1 MKSKR
6 LVIAD
11 FFGGLTGVMKLQRLG
26 GDRMSKP
33 EKGVLFWTL
42 RVDTDGVLETRRRFI

>member
-1 MKSKR
+1 MKS
-6 LVIAD
+6 LVMAD
-11 FFGGLTGVMKLQRLG
+11 CLGDLAGVVKLQRLG
-26 GDRMSKP
+26 VDRMSKP